1 MKKFQGFEFLFFL
14 LWRNRQTNT
23 RTTNTQSPQKGF
35 LELKTAWYFCYS
47 KKKKKEK
54 KKEGLEE
61 QKQKLLREKR
71 CLRVSLTFSWYVSWW
86 KILCCSSRRQR
97 RLVCFRHQLSETLAH
112 SPHALVTHR
121 LPNHSQSHPPTHPHL
136 DTHPHPHPPTPHH
149 FPRITCTEI
158 SGSTMY
164 SNLVWIM
171 CCSLGF
177 LKWYR
182 SLYRTSAPAP
192 TLSAGGRGKL
202 GRRISL
208 PGVDSSKLVFLSLLM
223 FIFQSHISWGR
234 VGEGLSFCS
243 IRSKSSADYCR
254 YDFVLEKYTV
264 ISESVGTCSRA

>member
-1 MKKFQGFEFLFFL
+1 MKNPL
-14 LWRNRQTNT
+14 LQ
-23 RTTNTQSPQKGF
+23 
-35 LELKTAWYFCYS
+35 LTAWAAAR
-47 KKKKKEK
+47 
-54 KKEGLEE
+54 
-61 QKQKLLREKR
+61 LLQASAEWDP
-71 CLRVSLTFSWYVSWW
+71 CPLP
-86 KILCCSSRRQR
+86 SRP
-97 RLVCFRHQLSETLAH
+97 CHPPPSE
-112 SPHALVTHR
+112 P
-121 LPNHSQSHPPTHPHL
+121 LPIAPTHPHL
-136 DTHPHPHPPTPHH
+136 DTHPPTPHH

-223 FIFQSHISWGR
+223 FIFQSHIL
-234 VGEGLSFCS
+234 GEGGGGALFL
-243 IRSKSSADYCR
+243 
-254 YDFVLEKYTV
+254 FNTV
-264 ISESVGTCSRA
+264 KIKCWLL